1 MIHSVLENRSVSP
14 NLHQSKTLR
23 PTESPKSKTF
33 LRFCLK
39 KDISYIPDPFA
50 FCWKLLGLCVLR
62 VCMYVFPL
70 WPTMIYDFCCLL
82 DCMRITT
89 IMVAAATGENN
100 STNNTEE

>member
-1 MIHSVLENRSVSP
+1 MFSPELLLENRSVSP

-39 KDISYIPDPFA
+39 RYILYPGSL
-50 FCWKLLGLCVLR
+50 CILLEAAGLVCST
-62 VCMYVFPL
+62 CMYVFPL

-100 STNNTEE
+100 STNTEE